1 MGEIRACC
9 GFGHRDVFENIS
21 DQLYNTL
28 LHIAEQGCKTFYTGG
43 MGEFD
48 KLFSSAVRR
57 IKSRFPDIKLICVKP
72 YMTRDINEYGEY
84 LFSLY
89 DDIIIPTE
97 LADVHYKSVITKRN
111 RLMIDW
117 CDVVIGY
124 VNREYGGA
132 YESIKYAEKQRIEVI
147 FMGKK

>member
-28 LHIAEQGCKTFYTGG
+28 LHIAEQGCKKFYTGG

-57 IKSRFPDIKLICVKP
+57 IKSMFPDIKLICVKP
-72 YMTRDINEYGEY
+72 YMTKDINENGEY
-84 LFSLY
+84 LLSLY

-97 LADVHYKSVITKRN
+97 LADVHYKAVIQKRN
-111 RLMIDW
+111 QWMIEESDLL
-117 CDVVIGY
+117 VFY
-124 VNREYGGA
+124 VRRKYGGA
-132 YESIKYAEKQRIEVI
+132 YLSQCKAQKLQKRII
-147 FMGKK
+147 YI

>member
-28 LHIAEQGCKTFYTGG
+28 LHIAEQGCKKFYTGG

-57 IKSRFPDIKLICVKP
+57 IKSMFPDIKLICVKP
-72 YMTRDINEYGEY
+72 YMTKDINENGEY
-84 LFSLY
+84 LLTLY

-97 LADVHYKSVITKRN
+97 LADVHYKAVIQKRN
-111 RLMIDW
+111 QWMIEESDLL
-117 CDVVIGY
+117 VFY
-124 VNREYGGA
+124 VRRKYGGA
-132 YESIKYAEKQRIEVI
+132 YLSQCKAQKLQKRII
-147 FMGKK
+147 YI

>member
-28 LHIAEQGCKTFYTGG
+28 LHIAEQGCKKFYTGG

-57 IKSRFPDIKLICVKP
+57 TKSMFPDIKLICVKP
-72 YMTRDINEYGEY
+72 YMTKDINENGEY
-84 LFSLY
+84 LLTLY

-97 LADVHYKSVITKRN
+97 LADVHYKAVIQKRN
-111 RLMIDW
+111 QWMIEESDLL
-117 CDVVIGY
+117 VFY
-124 VNREYGGA
+124 ARRKYGGA
-132 YESIKYAEKQRIEVI
+132 YDALRYAKRN
-147 FMGKK
+147 KKTIVLL